1 MMWSKLVLRQL
12 VTLMSVDDD
21 SVCDDE
27 EDDNNEEK
35 EYLVNT
41 GAVTACRTDKCG
53 WR

>member
-1 MMWSKLVLRQL
+1 MKWSKLVLRQL

-35 EYLVNT
+35 EYLVKT
-41 GAVTACRTDKCG
+41 STVIA
-53 WR
+53 

>member
-1 MMWSKLVLRQL
+1 MTWSKLVLRQL

-35 EYLVNT
+35 EYLVKT
-41 GAVTACRTDKCG
+41 STVIA
-53 WR
+53 

>member
-35 EYLVNT
+35 EYLVKT
-41 GAVTACRTDKCG
+41 STVIA
-53 WR
+53 